1 MVRVT
6 EVFDCWFESGSMPFA
21 QVHYPF
27 DNKDWFESH
36 FPADFIVEYIGQ
48 TRGWFYTMMV
58 LSTAIFD
65 RPPFK
70 NCICHGIVLDTEGI
84 KLSKKLRNYPE
95 PEMIWGKY
103 GADSL
108 RWYLSS
114 SPVLKGQNLQID
126 MEGKGIA
133 DAQRLI
139 ITPLW
144 NAFYF
149 FCLYANAENVSLDTK
164 GSNLKLAQERHWE
177 SAKEIDEKAYLEEA
191 KLWIE
196 EGASIV
202 GGCCR
207 TKPSY
212 IKELRNNLKLKS

>member
-1 MVRVT
+1 MKRVP

-27 DNKDWFESH
+27 ENKDWFESH

-65 RPPFK
+65 KPPFK
-70 NCICHGIVLDTEGI
+70 NSISHGIVLDTKGV

-95 PEMIWGKY
+95 PEMIWKKY

-108 RWYLSS
+108 RWFFSS
-114 SPVLKGQNLQID
+114 SPILKGQNLQID

-133 DAQRLI
+133 DAQRQI

-149 FCLYANAENVSLDTK
+149 FTL
-164 GSNLKLAQERHWE
+164 
-177 SAKEIDEKAYLEEA
+177 
-191 KLWIE
+191 
-196 EGASIV
+196 
-202 GGCCR
+202 
-207 TKPSY
+207 
-212 IKELRNNLKLKS
+212 